1 MFQQKYTNLP
11 ASQYCSDL
19 RKETLQELAYFHW
32 ESSKENQLGAA
43 ARNKSSLALSIWPLW
58 IMYEEPPS
66 LNRLIRD
73 FIGA

>member
-1 MFQQKYTNLP
+1 MFQQKYTNFP

-19 RKETLQELAYFHW
+19 RKEILQELAYFLW
-32 ESSKENQLGAA
+32 ESSNENPMGAA
-43 ARNKSSLALSIWPLW
+43 ARNKSSLALLIWPLW

-73 FIGA
+73 FIDA